1 MAKMIE
7 TGVAQSRPSRSR
19 WIEFLK
25 IGEHRFDRRVQA
37 VKIHSIE
44 SDRRTF
50 RIELFVKATQPFHE
64 LQHDFV
70 TPHPRCEPAKA
81 RKRFVCVR
89 IRCRPADVT
98 MDAT

>member
-7 TGVAQSRPSRSR
+7 TGVAQSRTSRSR

-25 IGEHRFDRRVQA
+25 IAEHRFDRRVHA

-44 SDRRTF
+44 SDRRAF
-50 RIELFVKATQPFHE
+50 GIELFVKATQPFHE

-70 TPHPRCEPAKA
+70 TPHPRWKPAKA
-81 RKRFVCVR
+81 RKRL
-89 IRCRPADVT
+89 IRMGIQINTAHVT
-98 MDAT
+98 MNAS